1 MATIEEKSSNKEGN
15 NLLATPTFTELVN
28 GRFKCVETGHEVL
41 AKDRESYSQSKRCR
55 LCLIDFAI
63 SQNKPPLN
71 MFKQDPLSR
80 SKLICKL
87 TGDTINKCEEHIWKH
102 INGKR
107 FLNKLE
113 DKEAEK
119 LTSDGKSEEK
129 SWQKPQKASKPSTVG
144 IMKKKKK
151 DKDKGVDEIISVVR
165 NLSDESTD
173 SEEADFWMPLVGEH
187 RDFDNGGDRWCC
199 SSESGQESDKVNG
212 MAEEGGKDTEEL
224 SMWTKRMSIEIGPSS
239 FASRKKRFTKIN
251 VGTTNNTRQRI
262 CTYAS
267 RISNS
272 SSKDSQINPIP
283 ALNPIISLKI
293 SQVAF
298 DADTNKCYI

>member
-1 MATIEEKSSNKEGN
+1 MTTSEEKSSNKEGN
-15 NLLATPTFTELVN
+15 NLLAAPTFTELVN

-41 AKDRESYSQSKRCR
+41 AKDMESYSPSKRCR
-55 LCLIDFAI
+55 LGLIDVAM

-119 LTSDGKSEEK
+119 LTSDGNSVEK
-129 SWQKPQKASKPSTVG
+129 SGQKPQKAAKPATDG

-151 DKDKGVDEIISVVR
+151 KKKKEKDKGIDEIISAVR

-187 RDFDNGGDRWCC
+187 CNFDDGGVRWCC
-199 SSESGQESDKVNG
+199 RSELGQEIDEVNG
-212 MAEEGGKDTEEL
+212 MVQKECPLKLDLAVLPQG
-224 SMWTKRMSIEIGPSS
+224 
-239 FASRKKRFTKIN
+239 RKGAR
-251 VGTTNNTRQRI
+251 RI
-262 CTYAS
+262 
-267 RISNS
+267 
-272 SSKDSQINPIP
+272 
-283 ALNPIISLKI
+283 
-293 SQVAF
+293 
-298 DADTNKCYI
+298 